1 MQVYLL
7 KMHSYIVNNIYY
19 KRHGLFYIYL
29 FYFIYLVYLFYR
41 VIMTIKKNL
50 EQINNII
57 TLFIIDIL
65 HFACGFARVSVDVVN
80 LNVLFF
86 YITQEQ
92 SLLSWWIILCPF
104 LFPDNVYAKFYDD
117 RYTRSVTTWETPI
130 YSIKVEK
137 EYIILI
143 C

>member
-1 MQVYLL
+1 
-7 KMHSYIVNNIYY
+7 
-19 KRHGLFYIYL
+19 
-29 FYFIYLVYLFYR
+29 
-41 VIMTIKKNL
+41 MTIKKNL

-92 SLLSWWIILCPF
+92 SLLS
-104 LFPDNVYAKFYDD
+104 
-117 RYTRSVTTWETPI
+117 
-130 YSIKVEK
+130 
-137 EYIILI
+137 
-143 C
+143 